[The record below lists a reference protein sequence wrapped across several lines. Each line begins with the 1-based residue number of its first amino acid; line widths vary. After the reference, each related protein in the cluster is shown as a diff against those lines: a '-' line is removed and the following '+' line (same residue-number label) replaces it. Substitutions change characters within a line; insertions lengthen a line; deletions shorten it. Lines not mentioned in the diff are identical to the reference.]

1 MDDFDTPGRPLP
13 VPPPRLPMP
22 LRRMESAPH
31 TYAPK
36 PDTPDVVAGVPS
48 AVLSTPPEALTT
60 SAPIEERVVIADIAT
75 AEQLDW
81 PALDLTAITGGTE
94 GADPVFLDLSIL
106 RHDRLA
112 SWITQIAEAHRIT
125 TAMALLGL
133 LVTAAAA
140 LGAQVMARVTAT
152 WQVRPILWGLIISE
166 PGLRKSPLIE
176 FLTGLLNPIEA
187 DERRRWEA
195 SVAEAEVEKAQI
207 DEAWRTFRREQRL
220 AERQDRPE
228 PSRPARSADSVVV
241 PIRPG
246 LVLQDPSIESAM
258 ELAAGS
264 PRGLVAMP
272 DEAAALLAVRNGASA
287 RSRWLQGAGGRSIS
301 VERISRP
308 SRRIETFAVS
318 ILTGTQPDLLRTLIG
333 PTDDG
338 VMARFLCLW
347 PEDLPKAGIWRGA
360 VDVDEM
366 ATVIATLRR
375 AGNVQSPTSIPLT
388 DEALDQLDVT
398 MAAWEDIADRTGGI
412 VAGFYRKADA
422 HAVRMALV
430 IAALR
435 NAADKGAVLPDA
447 ITLPDIAIGIVLVD
461 KIFAAGIHRVGQH
474 LKRSAG
480 ETMAMTL
487 LRHLRLTRT
496 AFFNA
501 RQLRRDN
508 LARFGDQGAYAAAV
522 EELVHA
528 GIIRRA
534 ERASGTTGRTRG
546 DYDVH
551 PALHSQFAQA

>member
-22 LRRMESAPH
+22 LRRVESAPH
-31 TYAPK
+31 AAK
-36 PDTPDVVAGVPS
+36 PDTPDVVASVSP

-60 SAPIEERVVIADIAT
+60 SAPVEERVVTADIAT
-75 AEQLDW
+75 GEQPDW

-94 GADPVFLDLSIL
+94 GAHPVSLDLSVL
-106 RHDRLA
+106 RHTRLA
-112 SWITQIAEAHRIT
+112 DWITQIAEAHRVT

-166 PGLRKSPLIE
+166 PGLRKSPMIE
-176 FLTGLLNPIEA
+176 FLTGLLNPIQA
-187 DERRRWEA
+187 DETQRWEA
-195 SVAEAEVEKAQI
+195 SVAEAEVEKARI

-220 AERQDRPE
+220 AERQDRPD
-228 PSRPARSADSVVV
+228 PIRPARSADSVVV

-246 LVLQDPSIESAM
+246 LLLQDPSIEAAM

-272 DEAAALLAVRNGASA
+272 DEAAALLAARNGASA
-287 RSRWLQGAGGRSIS
+287 RSRWLQAAGGRSIS

-318 ILTGTQPDLLRTLIG
+318 VLTGTQPDLLRALIG
-333 PTDDG
+333 PVDDG
-338 VMARFLCLW
+338 FMGRFLCLW
-347 PEDLPKAGIWRGA
+347 PDVLPKAGIWRGA
-360 VDVDEM
+360 VNVDEM
-366 ATVIATLRR
+366 TTVIATLRR

-388 DEALDQLDVT
+388 DEALDHLDAS

-435 NAADKGAVLPDA
+435 SATDKGAVLPDV
-447 ITLPDIAIGIVLVD
+447 ITLPDIAIGIGLVD
-461 KIFAAGIHRVGQH
+461 EVFAAGIHRVEQH

-480 ETMAMTL
+480 ESMAMTL
-487 LRHLRLTRT
+487 LRHLQLTRT

-501 RQLRRDN
+501 RQLRRAN

-534 ERASGTTGRTRG
+534 ERASGTTGRSRG

-551 PALHSQFAQA
+551 PALRSQLAPA